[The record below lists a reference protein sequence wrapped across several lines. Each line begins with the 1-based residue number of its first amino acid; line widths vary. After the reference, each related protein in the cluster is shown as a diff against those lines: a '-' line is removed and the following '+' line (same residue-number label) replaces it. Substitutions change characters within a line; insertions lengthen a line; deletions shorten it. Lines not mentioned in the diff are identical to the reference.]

1 MAIITI
7 GKSSGEFLDRKISD
21 SFNLTKEEKD
31 MISGVCN
38 AFHKAG
44 KKVVV
49 ILNVCGVIETK
60 SWIGGPDAVLLSW
73 LPVPFLFLAWGV
85 LSLSHPLSA
94 TILFLTIMP
103 EMKTGRLP
111 KMNAG

>member
-1 MAIITI
+1 M
-7 GKSSGEFLDRKISD
+7 KNLLLFLVFACTFS
-21 SFNLTKEEKD
+21 
-31 MISGVCN
+31 
-38 AFHKAG
+38 
-44 KKVVV
+44 
-49 ILNVCGVIETK
+49 
-60 SWIGGPDAVLLSW
+60 
-73 LPVPFLFLAWGV
+73 FLAWGV

>member
-1 MAIITI
+1 M
-7 GKSSGEFLDRKISD
+7 KNLLLFL
-21 SFNLTKEEKD
+21 
-31 MISGVCN
+31 V
-38 AFHKAG
+38 
-44 KKVVV
+44 
-49 ILNVCGVIETK
+49 
-60 SWIGGPDAVLLSW
+60 
-73 LPVPFLFLAWGV
+73 LPVPFLFLAWGI